1 MARLSG
7 KNLSVVSTHREPLM
21 YKFLAFLYITP
32 MTEVS
37 ITGARADLAKTIKRA
52 KKGPIKI
59 TSHGEPQAVLVDPSL
74 FEKMLEAL
82 EDSEDL
88 AAYDA
93 ALVDPDPGIPWEQ
106 VKKDL
111 GI

>member
-1 MARLSG
+1 MI
-7 KNLSVVSTHREPLM
+7 STHKRTLM
-21 YKFLAFLYITP
+21 YKFLVFLYVSP

-82 EDSEDL
+82 EDAEDL
-88 AAYDA
+88 AAYDE
-93 ALVDPDPGIPWEQ
+93 ALTDPDPGIPWEQ

-111 GI
+111 GIK

>member
-1 MARLSG
+1 
-7 KNLSVVSTHREPLM
+7 
-21 YKFLAFLYITP
+21 
-32 MTEVS
+32 MTE
-37 ITGARADLAKTIKRA
+37 ITITDARADLADTIKRA
-52 KKGPIKI
+52 KKKPIRI
-59 TSHGEPQAVLVDPSL
+59 TNRGEAQAVLVDPSL

-82 EDSEDL
+82 EDAEDL

-93 ALVDPDPGIPWEQ
+93 ALADPDPGIPWEQ

>member
-1 MARLSG
+1 MYRLS
-7 KNLSVVSTHREPLM
+7 K
-21 YKFLAFLYITP
+21 FLYIIS
-32 MTEVS
+32 MTEVT

-82 EDSEDL
+82 EDAEDL
-88 AAYDA
+88 AAFDA
-93 ALVDPDPGIPWEQ
+93 ALKDSDPGIPWEQ
-106 VKKDL
+106 AKKDL